1 MQGNGGHLKLICCGN
16 HGHDAACAKCIS
28 ADSNE
33 DEGRNFDTVRY
44 GVAMTSENRENYIE
58 VHVDKIAQLF
68 HTLDPFPFREKD
80 LDQDVESY
88 IVSWARELPGNE
100 PIRIIIYLSDI
111 EFRTSGLKDISEAFS
126 RYFTGRAVVI
136 QHELNELFRIGRRS
150 LGIGIAILILCLSS
164 AHFADGYLID
174 AQLKTVARES
184 FLILG
189 WVANWR
195 PLEIFLYDWW
205 PIAQRRALYRRLAAA
220 SVELQPYSLALMQ
233 EPIPSRS
240 PS

>member
-1 MQGNGGHLKLICCGN
+1 
-16 HGHDAACAKCIS
+16 
-28 ADSNE
+28 
-33 DEGRNFDTVRY
+33 
-44 GVAMTSENRENYIE
+44 MTSENRENYIE